1 MRRAAKPPAPLSPYT
16 VTDSPVA
23 RAKRSATSCPFFPPP
38 LIDVVPVDIY
48 RCAAWRA
55 NDEGRV
61 VPPSVPISGRSVS
74 SAASR
79 QQSLSSYPAG
89 RSQLSYFHRY
99 RSTHH
104 SKFAPVPSMEPRSWH
119 ILLYLRPL
127 QGERLGER
135 CLVIGIQIHQLLHF
149 FGRSRQ
155 QERPIRL
162 FVGRVD
168 AFFVDS
174 GAQPTRA
181 QKRHLHRVLPKFH
194 PRDRMPAEKM
204 HAMKLIFS
212 VVVLGKE
219 VDKPRAAQS
228 QQMGFEL
235 ARRLLVSLSFLHDQ
249 RVLLLLSLL
258 EREAHIPF
266 LVPPAAGQSRVGL
279 QIHFRIERAQGHHE
293 GIS

>member
-1 MRRAAKPPAPLSPYT
+1 MSRARQTPTPLGPHRVTELACRAGETLSNFLSFLPAT
-16 VTDSPVA
+16 TD
-23 RAKRSATSCPFFPPP
+23 R
-38 LIDVVPVDIY
+38 
-48 RCAAWRA
+48 RCACTRTPLHPWRA

-61 VPPSVPISGRSVS
+61 VPPSVPISGRSAS

-104 SKFAPVPSMEPRSWH
+104 SKFAPVPSMELRSWH
-119 ILLYLRPL
+119 ILLYSRPL
-127 QGERLGER
+127 QGERIGER
-135 CLVIGIQIHQLLHF
+135 CLVIGIQIRQLLHF

-181 QKRHLHRVLPKFH
+181 QKRHLHRVLPKFY

-212 VVVLGKE
+212 VVVLGE
-219 VDKPRAAQS
+219 EIDKPFPTQS
-228 QQMGFEL
+228 HQMSFEFS
-235 ARRLLVSLSFLHDQ
+235 RGLLFAVPFLDYQ
-249 RVLLLLSLL
+249 RVLLLRSRL
-258 EREAHIPF
+258 ERETHIPF

-279 QIHFRIERAQGHHE
+279 QIHFRIERAQGNHE